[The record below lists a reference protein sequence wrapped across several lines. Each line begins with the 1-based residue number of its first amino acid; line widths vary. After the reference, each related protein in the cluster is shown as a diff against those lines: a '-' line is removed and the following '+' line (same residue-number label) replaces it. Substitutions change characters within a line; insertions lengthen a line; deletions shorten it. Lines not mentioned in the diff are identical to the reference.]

1 MDKIRSFARVIVGVM
16 AVFFSVKVLVM
27 MITPVGIILNQR
39 RLEGAWLFLVH
50 SAICAAG
57 LILLQYFGVFRPQK
71 VVDLVTS
78 RIESAQ
84 PVTQAQWLPGAY
96 RLVCMFA
103 GLYCLYGVLYRG
115 VGQIGQY
122 YLGQSDSGYSQTT
135 SFFLQPDQIAT
146 TLVLLVLGVYLL
158 AGAPH
163 FVRWHLKKTVR
174 FCAENPV
181 DG

>member
-1 MDKIRSFARVIVGVM
+1 MDKVRSFARVIVGVV
-16 AVFFSVKVLVM
+16 AIFFSVKVLVM

-39 RLEGAWLFLVH
+39 RLEGAWLLLVH
-50 SAICAAG
+50 LVICAAG

-78 RIESAQ
+78 HIEPAQ
-84 PVTQAQWLPGAY
+84 PVAQIHWLPAAY

-103 GLYCLYGVLYRG
+103 GLYCVYGVLYRG
-115 VGQIGQY
+115 MGQIGSY
-122 YLGQSDSGYSQTT
+122 YLGQSDSGYAQTT
-135 SFFLQPDQIAT
+135 SFFLRPDQIAT

-163 FVRWHLKKTVR
+163 FVRWHLKRTMR

-181 DG
+181 D